1 VNRRT
6 ACGLTLWAVGLL
18 CAHCLAQ
25 QPPVPTKP
33 APDANGAEAA
43 KPAIDP
49 IAEAREELR
58 AAETAHPGNTEEV
71 ANALNKLVGI
81 EIGERKDPEESLDLA
96 KRSRSTQQNLRECL
110 GRCRIHLRGAQQD
123 HRCPQPFQTCF

>member
-1 VNRRT
+1 MNRRT

-81 EIGERKDPEESLDLA
+81 EIGERKDPEESA
-96 KRSRSTQQNLRECL
+96 GERSGSAVLSQARNKTSTKFTRMLN
-110 GRCRIHLRGAQQD
+110 I
-123 HRCPQPFQTCF
+123 